1 MKIEGRNSVRE
12 LLKTGKT
19 IDKILIANGMRGTES
34 EALLRDIKK
43 SGAKFQFADKAVLD
57 KESDTGRHQGYIAFV
72 SDYKYCEL
80 EDIINITKGKEECL
94 VVVLDGVEDPHNLGS
109 IIRVCECA
117 GADGLVI
124 GKHRSASVTDT
135 VMRISEG
142 SANHVKIAKVTNI
155 NQAVE
160 QLKENGI
167 WTYALELGGGEIYK
181 TDLKGKIALVVGG
194 EDSGVNKL
202 TLKKC
207 DGVVTIP
214 LCGKVNSLNASVAT
228 GIGVFEV
235 VRQRRNVK

>member
-12 LLKTGKT
+12 LLKTKKT
-19 IDKILIANGMRGTES
+19 IDKILIANGMRGAEAES
-34 EALLRDIKK
+34 LLRDIKNSGIKYQFTDK
-43 SGAKFQFADKAVLD
+43 SVLD
-57 KESDTGRHQGYIAFV
+57 KESETGRHQGYIAFV

-80 EDIINITKGKEECL
+80 SDVLNSVKDKQECL
-94 VVVLDGVEDPHNLGS
+94 IVVLDGVEDPHNLGS

-142 SANHVKIAKVTNI
+142 SANHVKIARVTNV

-160 QLKENGI
+160 TLKENGV
-167 WTYALELGGGEIYK
+167 WTYALELGGGDIYK
-181 TDLKGKIALVVGG
+181 SDLKGKVALVVGG
-194 EDSGVNKL
+194 EDTGVNQL

-235 VRQRRNVK
+235 VRQRRNG

>member
-19 IDKILIANGMRGTES
+19 IDKILIANGMRGA
-34 EALLRDIKK
+34 EAETLLKDIKK
-43 SGAKFQFADKAVLD
+43 SGVKFQFADKSVLD
-57 KESDTGRHQGYIAFV
+57 KESQSGKHQGYIAFV
-72 SDYKYCEL
+72 SDYKYCEI
-80 EDIINITKGKEECL
+80 EDIISVATSKDDCL

-117 GADGLVI
+117 GADGLII
-124 GKHRSASVTDT
+124 GKHRSASVTDA

-142 SANHVKIAKVTNI
+142 SANHLKIAKVTNI

-160 QLKENGI
+160 TLKESGI
-167 WTYALELGGGEIYK
+167 WTYALELGGGDIYK
-181 TDLKGKIALVVGG
+181 TDLKGKVAIVVGG
-194 EDSGVNKL
+194 EDTGVNKL
-202 TLKKC
+202 TAKKC

-228 GIGVFEV
+228 GIAVFEV
-235 VRQRRNVK
+235 VRQRRNV

>member
-12 LLKTGKT
+12 LLKTKKT
-19 IDKILIANGMRGTES
+19 IDKILIANGMRGAES
-34 EALLRDIKK
+34 ETLLREIKK
-43 SGAKFQFADKAVLD
+43 SGAKFQFADKSVLD
-57 KESDTGRHQGYIAFV
+57 KESETGRHQGYIAFV

-80 EDIINITKGKEECL
+80 SDVLNSVKDKQECL
-94 VVVLDGVEDPHNLGS
+94 IVVLDGVEDPHNLGS

-117 GADGLVI
+117 GADGLII

-142 SANHVKIAKVTNI
+142 SANHVKIARVTNV

-160 QLKENGI
+160 TLKENGV
-167 WTYALELGGGEIYK
+167 WTYALELGGGDIYK
-181 TDLKGKIALVVGG
+181 SDLKGKVALVVGG
-194 EDSGVNKL
+194 EDTGVNQL

-235 VRQRRNVK
+235 VRQRRNG

>member
-19 IDKILIANGMRGTES
+19 IDKILIANGMRGTEA

-43 SGAKFQFADKAVLD
+43 SGAKFQFTDKAVLD

-80 EDIINITKGKEECL
+80 EDIINITKGKDECL

-155 NQAVE
+155 NQAVDT
-160 QLKENGI
+160 LKENGI
-167 WTYALELGGGEIYK
+167 WTYALELGGGDIYK
-181 TDLKGKIALVVGG
+181 SDLKGKVALVVGG

-202 TLKKC
+202 TVKKC

-235 VRQRRNVK
+235 VRQRRG